1 MKRVFADAWFYIALL
16 DADDQ
21 GHARAAAWSRDF
33 NGKVITTRWVL
44 AEAANSLALPALR
57 RAMAAFLARVESD
70 PDVCIAA
77 DSDTLYTRGLALYAA
92 RPDKEWSLTDCIS
105 FVVMADEA
113 LSESLTGDRHFEQ
126 AGFTALLISQDD
138 GF

>member
-33 NGKVITTRWVL
+33 DGRMITTRWVL
-44 AEAANSLALPALR
+44 AEAANSLAAPSLR
-57 RAMAAFLARVESD
+57 RAVADFLARTESD
-70 PDVCIAA
+70 PDVCIAG
-77 DSDTLYTRGLALYAA
+77 DSDGLYTRGLALFAA

-105 FVVMADEA
+105 FVVMADEG
-113 LSESLTGDRHFEQ
+113 LSEALTDDHHYEQ
-126 AGFTALLISQDD
+126 AGFTALLTS
-138 GF
+138 